1 MTKLCA
7 RDGSVLLNVT
17 VTDCP
22 AFAVSVA
29 SSNLSC
35 PFVTPTARVV
45 LAAVPVD
52 VLTPVAPGLPP
63 PVLVLPPQAVRANN
77 PPRTRMVERLRRSL
91 VMEDASSRENWPLIA
106 DSAV

>member
-29 SSNLSC
+29 SSNLSW

-77 PPRTRMVERLRRSL
+77 PPGPGWSKGCAGVLSWRTPRVGKIGL
-91 VMEDASSRENWPLIA
+91 
-106 DSAV
+106 